1 VAAGDAAVDSP
12 PGAPFPRTVDQ
23 QCFGDAQKAAPFVP
37 IAAGQI
43 LAQLRASGERIRPLG
58 LLAAAVAL
66 VDTVPELD
74 GELVVD
80 DARYEAAIR
89 ALRPVSRQ
97 FGEFAARSVAA
108 GAAAVAAA
116 ATAAEL
122 VFPPSQ

>member
-1 VAAGDAAVDSP
+1 
-12 PGAPFPRTVDQ
+12 
-23 QCFGDAQKAAPFVP
+23 
-37 IAAGQI
+37 
-43 LAQLRASGERIRPLG
+43 
-58 LLAAAVAL
+58 